1 MTIAAGIA
9 SIPGTDGPIEKVED
23 ALSFAETYGYPIM
36 IKAAL
41 GGGGRGMRVAHDEK
55 SAREGY
61 DRAKVKQKRLLA
73 TMKCMLK
80 NILQILNTSKSKFW
94 AINMEM

>member
-1 MTIAAGIA
+1 
-9 SIPGTDGPIEKVED
+9 
-23 ALSFAETYGYPIM
+23 M

-61 DRAKVKQKRLLA
+61 ERAKSEAKAAFGSDEVYVE
-73 TMKCMLK
+73 
-80 NILQILNTSKSKFW
+80 NTSLILSISKYRFSG
-94 AINMEM
+94 IRMETSSIF